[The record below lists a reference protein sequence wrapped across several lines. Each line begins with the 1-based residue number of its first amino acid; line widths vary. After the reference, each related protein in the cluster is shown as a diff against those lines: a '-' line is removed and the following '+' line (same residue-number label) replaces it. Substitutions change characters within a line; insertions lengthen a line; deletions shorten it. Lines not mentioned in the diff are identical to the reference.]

1 MGIALAT
8 AISAWVNAILLFII
22 LIIRKTLNLDRKFV
36 SNIFK
41 LFICLIGLIF
51 IIRYLEN
58 LFFHKLYLGDI
69 INNIFYLA
77 LTVIITATIYGILI
91 FILKIITIT
100 DIKNYLKK

>member
-58 LFFHKLYLGDI
+58 LFLKSQ
-69 INNIFYLA
+69 
-77 LTVIITATIYGILI
+77 TVPESKSY
-91 FILKIITIT
+91 KIEVNK
-100 DIKNYLKK
+100 IKS